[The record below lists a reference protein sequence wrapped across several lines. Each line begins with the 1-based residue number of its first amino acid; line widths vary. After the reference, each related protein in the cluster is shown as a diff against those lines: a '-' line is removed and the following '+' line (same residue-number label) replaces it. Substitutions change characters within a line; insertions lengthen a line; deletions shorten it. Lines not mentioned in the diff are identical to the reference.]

1 MKQVLYFSAEWCGPC
16 KMIKPILIKLQS
28 QMTITFIDADASAE
42 TCAKWNVRNVP
53 TLLVV
58 KVLTVNIVSLLTLLE
73 IVIGIRINLIL
84 HLLNE
89 VSSKQ

>member
-16 KMIKPILIKLQS
+16 KMIKPILNKLQS
-28 QMTITFIDADASAE
+28 QMSITYIDADASAE

-58 KVLTVNIVSLLTLLE
+58 KNGVEAGRLVGTTITE
-73 IVIGIRINLIL
+73 QAVINMY
-84 HLLNE
+84 N
-89 VSSKQ
+89 K